1 MVGTRRTS
9 SDGPDAA
16 DRLAETHQHLTAAV
30 QALTADGQW
39 AKLLATAAKFPRY
52 SASNV
57 LLIMM
62 QKPEATTVAGL
73 RTWNSLGRRIVKGEK
88 SIAILAPCNYPVT
101 DPDKTQPDKRKQ
113 SPEIQK
119 GTPLDGAVT
128 AGEVKKPKEVRGFR
142 VVRVFDVTQTEGAPL
157 PEPPAELRL
166 AGAAPAGMWDALAQL
181 TATDGYT
188 LQRADTGRAD
198 GWTNY
203 STRTVRIPDGVD
215 EAHASLTLAHELGHI
230 RADHAS
236 RFAGLY
242 ATSAKC
248 RGLAEVE
255 AESIGYLV
263 ASVAGLP
270 ADSSSI
276 PYVATWAG
284 GDLDLIKATAAR
296 VIATARAIC
305 NDAGL
310 MHAGLET
317 LTPDRSAAAERA
329 AQRGSAGRWAP
340 TAVGHVA
347 DRGDGSA
354 ASNRPLR

>member
-1 MVGTRRTS
+1 M
-9 SDGPDAA
+9 
-16 DRLAETHQHLTAAV
+16 DRLAETHQQLTAAV

-39 AKLLATAAKFPRY
+39 ARMLAAAAKFPRY

-62 QKPEATTVAGL
+62 QKPQATKVAGL
-73 RTWNSLGRRIVKGEK
+73 RTWNSLGRHVIKGEK
-88 SIAILAPCNYPVT
+88 SIAILAPCSYPATDCDT
-101 DPDKTQPDKRKQ
+101 DPDKTQSDKGKQ
-113 SPEIQK
+113 ASESQQTAPA
-119 GTPLDGAVT
+119 GSAPA

-142 VVRVFDVTQTEGAPL
+142 VVRVFDVAQTEGAPL

-166 AGAAPAGMWDALAQL
+166 AGAAPPGMWDALVQL
-181 TATDGYT
+181 AATDGYN
-188 LQRADTGRAD
+188 LQRADTGPAD

-203 STRTVRIPDGVD
+203 ATRTVRIPAGVD
-215 EAHASLTLAHELGHI
+215 EAHATLTLSHELGHI
-230 RADHAS
+230 RADHEN

-263 ASVAGLP
+263 ACVAGLP
-270 ADSSSI
+270 ADASSV

-284 GDLDLIKATAAR
+284 GDLDLLRSTAAR
-296 VIATARAIC
+296 VITTSRTILT
-305 NDAGL
+305 DAGL
-310 MHAGLET
+310 MPAGLEN
-317 LTPDRSAAAERA
+317 LAPDPTHTVERA

-340 TAVGHVA
+340 TTAGQT
-347 DRGDGSA
+347 SLNA
-354 ASNRPLR
+354 ATAALRLIGR